1 MPGMNGTEL
10 HRLITEDRAASEKSI
25 PFIFLTTATGTLAI
39 KRRMKVTVQGF
50 FQKPAGFDE
59 YMNLIMLVYD
69 YWQVCRHPNNQGTPL
84 RCSAN

>member
-10 HRLITEDRAASEKSI
+10 HRLITEDRTASEKSI

-39 KRRMKVTVQGF
+39 KQAYEISVQGF
-50 FQKPAGFDE
+50 FQKPAGFEE

-84 RCSAN
+84 RC